1 MRLKNEPVRRGELFY
16 APKPAGAATPKFL
29 TTPDID
35 NCGWT
40 YNISSFSI
48 SHKSSLSYFIRNVRL
63 SLDYHERS
71 PKGRKFTGKVASNV
85 IGVPLPFFMPNLG

>member
-48 SHKSSLSYFIRNVRL
+48 SHKSSYCYLTIA
-63 SLDYHERS
+63 SLVTFDNYAR
-71 PKGRKFTGKVASNV
+71 
-85 IGVPLPFFMPNLG
+85 